1 MGIESLKREDIC
13 IADSLCCTAET
24 KTTLYIN
31 YTPIKINFK
40 KRKKIRHVLICTLQF
55 LTDKGQQLIEC
66 EGWDTRGAGH

>member
-40 KRKKIRHVLICTLQF
+40 NKIKLQIQHSTYNINHYLIFCVNVENFNSL
-55 LTDKGQQLIEC
+55 
-66 EGWDTRGAGH
+66 